1 MKWAGIL
8 NRLRDVPNIWKKG
21 ENTVASISG
30 SLAIWYHWKSPS
42 KGHQTRASAEVHV
55 NLWRLRV
62 RRNSTKEETFLD
74 IGLLLR
80 DVSSVAEFYLYLP
93 FQIERAE
100 EIRDLGHL
108 LTNRTTLLAVFN
120 EPYSSGEADK
130 LGTFSI
136 IGTDGKEVLNCHTL
150 RPGVD
155 FTVTRRLYPSQPGA
169 VVQFGTH
176 LCNRF
181 IGAAGHYI
189 RFRIML
195 DHDTDAAFSRL
206 ERQRDRLLLS
216 AKPRDEVVE
225 FRLNEHRS
233 LPQAITDEMAESGIY
248 ESFRISAVRHFLIR
262 ESDTQFQMAHSD
274 FHKVRLLE
282 NRLWADYLRGTRVA
296 GL

>member
-1 MKWAGIL
+1 
-8 NRLRDVPNIWKKG
+8 
-21 ENTVASISG
+21 
-30 SLAIWYHWKSPS
+30 
-42 KGHQTRASAEVHV
+42 
-55 NLWRLRV
+55 
-62 RRNSTKEETFLD
+62 
-74 IGLLLR
+74 LR

-93 FQIERAE
+93 FQIEKAE

-108 LTNRTTLLAVFN
+108 LANRTTLLAVFN

-130 LGTFSI
+130 LGTLSI
-136 IGTDGKEVLNCHTL
+136 IGIDGKEVLNCHTL

-155 FTVTRRLYPSQPGA
+155 FTVTRRPYPSQPGS

-181 IGAAGHYI
+181 TGDTGHYI

-233 LPQAITDEMAESGIY
+233 LPQAITDEMAESGTY

-262 ESDTQFQMAHSD
+262 ESDSQFQMAHSD

-282 NRLWADYLRGTRVA
+282 NQLWADYLRGTRVA
-296 GL
+296 GLRHDSFIYNWRRIAEGNADLGDYHALAKFRRLITGWPTIILYIFIVLGIGVAGNLFANAMWDRLPSLKAVPAPVDD